1 MKTILEV
8 LKEIGFEERE
18 SKIYLSLLKEQ
29 EQTALSLSRNTKID
43 RTTIYDLLE
52 KLIQKGI
59 VSQTTKNN
67 SKTYKALESKSLLT
81 HFKEKYSS
89 LELILP
95 LLTSMQSKK
104 QEKLSCE
111 LFQGKEGLKTP
122 LKELIETGKDYKAI
136 NITREFEEILGYFI
150 DSGVLKL
157 NESNAEEMI
166 IAEKNAKFKKL
177 KNGKYKFL
185 DKKLLSPLTTVIYQD
200 TVLFIL
206 WTEPY
211 FAIRIK
217 NKQFAQ
223 AQEEYFSLLW
233 QLAQT

>member
-1 MKTILEV
+1 MKNILEV
-8 LKEIGFEERE
+8 LSELGFEERE

-29 EQTALSLSRNTKID
+29 EQTALSLARNTKID

-59 VSQTTKNN
+59 VSQTIKNN
-67 SKTYKALESKSLLT
+67 SKTYKAIESKALLT
-81 HFKEKYSS
+81 YFKEKYSS
-89 LELILP
+89 LESILP
-95 LLTSMQSKK
+95 QLSSLQSKK

-111 LFQGKEGLKTP
+111 LFQGKDGLKTP

-136 NITREFEEILGYFI
+136 NIENEFEEILGFFN

-157 NESNAEEMI
+157 DEFKAKE
-166 IAEKNAKFKKL
+166 IAIVEKGSKFKKL

-217 NKQFAQ
+217 NKQFTQ

-233 QLAQT
+233 QLAKT